1 MWLTV
6 PQNVVL
12 FNTVIFLQKVLTGFW
27 EENVMARLSDEIVT
41 RIKQEVS
48 LVRLAEAKGFD
59 LKPHGKDYA
68 IRCPFH
74 ADDNTPS
81 LIISPDVNLF
91 HCPACGAKG
100 SPIDWVMKTE
110 GVSTRHAL
118 ELLANNLPHLA
129 ADKSKESEPKII
141 KHNTQQKL
149 PSVLAQS
156 ADHQTALRQVIEYYH
171 ETLKQ
176 SPEALE
182 YLEKRGLKNSELIDR
197 FKLGYANR
205 TLAYRLPQKNRQA
218 GAEIR
223 GQLQDIG
230 ILRESGHEHFNG
242 CVVVPIMDGNGV
254 ITEVYGRKILGNRL
268 RKGTAQH
275 LYLPGKHEGVWNI
288 EALKSNREIILCEA
302 LIDAMTLWCAG
313 FRNVTASYGTAG
325 FTDDHLSAFTQCG
338 VERVLIAYDR
348 DEAGNHAAE
357 KLAKKLMEHG
367 IDCFRVLL
375 PKGMDVNEYALKMQP
390 ANKSLGLALRSAEWM
405 GNGKKPAIT
414 TGQTTVVTESE
425 MKAANQKNDTDILT
439 PLAADQ
445 SLVKPSAQTNNE
457 TVVNVVNLDAEIS
470 NHEIN
475 IPLGKRHYRVRGLNK
490 NLSYEQLKINL
501 LIKQGEA
508 FHVDTFDMYSAR
520 HRGAYIKQ
528 AAYELGVK
536 EEVIKS
542 DLGKVLLKLEELQ
555 DQIIK
560 GTLAKQEKAPLMSDE
575 EVKEALALLKHPAL
589 LDRILQDFTR
599 AGVVGEET
607 NKLVGYLAGVSRKMK
622 QPLAILIQSTSAAGK
637 TSLMDAVLNMMPE
650 EERIQYS
657 AMTGQSLYYMG
668 EKDLKHKILAIAEE
682 EGAENASYALK
693 LLQSEGQ
700 VTIASTGKNATTG
713 NLETQDYKVEG
724 PVALFYTTTA
734 IDIDEELKNRCI
746 TLSVDESREQTQA
759 IHAQQ
764 RYQQT
769 LEGILAGEQR
779 QDIIKLHNNAQRLIR
794 PLIVSNPYANHMTFL
809 DDKTRTRRDHMKYLN
824 LINVIALL
832 HQYQREVKR
841 TKNHKGQALEYIEV
855 TLEDI
860 EAANKLANEVLGR
873 TLDELPPQTRRM
885 LNELQTLVDTVCE
898 QEHIEQHDYRFSRAQ
913 LRKYLGWSYDQVR
926 VHLDR
931 LVNMEYVL
939 VHRGKR
945 GQSFEYE
952 LLYRGEGQDGES
964 FLMGLIDV
972 KALKRHA
979 PKPANNNST
988 VSSLGGSA
996 GQFGGP
1002 LGPHRGANGVGLVST
1017 ENTVNTGSNAD
1028 KAGNP
1033 KTSTSKEKSNG
1044 ASYRSDSLSSLAAK
1058 AVEV

>member
-1 MWLTV
+1 
-6 PQNVVL
+6 
-12 FNTVIFLQKVLTGFW
+12 
-27 EENVMARLSDEIVT
+27 MARLSDEIVT

-48 LVRLAEAKGFD
+48 LVRLAEAKGFT

-68 IRCPFH
+68 IHCPFH
-74 ADDNTPS
+74 PDDKTPS
-81 LIISPDVNLF
+81 LIITPSVNLF
-91 HCPACGAKG
+91 HYPTCGAKS
-100 SPIDWVMKTE
+100 SPIDWVMRTE
-110 GVSTRHAL
+110 GVSTHHTL
-118 ELLANNLPHLA
+118 ELLANDLPHLA
-129 ADKSKESEPKII
+129 ADTIKNGEPKII

-149 PSVLAQS
+149 PSVLADS
-156 ADHQTALRQVIEYYH
+156 ADHQTALRQVIDYYH

-182 YLEKRGLKNSELIDR
+182 YLENRGLKNSELIDR

-205 TLAYRLPQKNRQA
+205 TLAYRLPQRNRQA

-230 ILRESGHEHFNG
+230 ILRDTGHEHFNG
-242 CVVVPIMDGNGV
+242 CLVVPVMDDNGV
-254 ITEVYGRKILGNRL
+254 ITEVYGRKLLGNRL

-288 EALKSNREIILCEA
+288 EAFKSHNEIVLCEA
-302 LIDAMTLWCAG
+302 LIDTMTLWCAG

-325 FTDDHLSAFTQCG
+325 FTDDHLQAFIRYE

-348 DEAGNHAAE
+348 DEAGNQAAE

-390 ANKSLGLALRSAEWM
+390 ANKSLGLALRTAEWM
-405 GNGKKPAIT
+405 SNGKKPVIT

-425 MKAANQKNDTDILT
+425 VKATNEKNNTDTLT

-445 SLVKPSAQTNNE
+445 PVTQHMNANTE
-457 TVVNVVNLDAEIS
+457 TVVNVVNLDAEVS

-475 IPLGKRHYRVRGLNK
+475 IPLGKRHYRIRGLNK

-520 HRGAYIKQ
+520 HRSAYIKQ

-555 DQIIK
+555 DQHIK
-560 GTLAKQEKAPLMSDE
+560 GTLAKQDKAPLMSDE

-769 LEGILAGEQR
+769 LKGILAGEQR
-779 QDIIKLHNNAQRLIR
+779 QDIITLHNNAQRLIR
-794 PLIVSNPYANHMTFL
+794 PLIISNPYANHMTFL

-824 LINVIALL
+824 LINVITLL

-841 TKNHKGQALEYIEV
+841 AKNHKGETLEYIDV
-855 TLEDI
+855 TLDDI
-860 EAANKLANEVLGR
+860 DAANKLANEVLGR
-873 TLDELPPQTRRM
+873 TLDELTPQTRRM
-885 LNELQTLVDTVCE
+885 LNELETLVDTICQ
-898 QEHIEQHDYRFSRAQ
+898 QENIEQHDYRFSRAY
-913 LRKYLGWSYDQVR
+913 LRKHLGWSYDQVR

-939 VHRGKR
+939 AHRGKR
-945 GQSFEYE
+945 GQSYEYE
-952 LLYRGEGQDGES
+952 LLYRGEGQEGES

-972 KALKRHA
+972 KALKKNT
-979 PKPANNNST
+979 PKPKSNNST
-988 VSSLGGSA
+988 VESLGGDA
-996 GQFGGP
+996 NRFGTP
-1002 LGPHRGANGVGLVST
+1002 LGPHRGVNGVGVVSDK
-1017 ENTVNTGSNAD
+1017 NTINKGSNTDIAEEQQ
-1028 KAGNP
+1028 K
-1033 KTSTSKEKSNG
+1033 STSKKKVNG
-1044 ASYRSDSLSSLAAK
+1044 ASHRSDSLPSLAAK
-1058 AVEV
+1058 AVEA

>member
-1 MWLTV
+1 
-6 PQNVVL
+6 
-12 FNTVIFLQKVLTGFW
+12 
-27 EENVMARLSDEIVT
+27 MARLSDEIVT

-242 CVVVPIMDGNGV
+242 CIVVPIIDSNGV

-390 ANKSLGLALRSAEWM
+390 ANKSLGLALRTAEWM

-414 TGQTTVVTESE
+414 TGQTMVVTESE
-425 MKAANQKNDTDILT
+425 VTAAANQKNDTDTLT
-439 PLAADQ
+439 PLVAPDVLSPATLAHPCASAADQ

-490 NLSYEQLKINL
+490 NLSCEQLKINL

-779 QDIIKLHNNAQRLIR
+779 QDIITLHNNAQRLIR

-873 TLDELPPQTRRM
+873 TLDELPPQTRR
-885 LNELQTLVDTVCE
+885 LLQQL
-898 QEHIEQHDYRFSRAQ
+898 HDYVSEQSQQDGIEWQDVRFT
-913 LRKYLGWSYDQVR
+913 RKAIRDAYGWNHTQCR
-926 VHLDR
+926 IHLDR
-931 LVNMEYVL
+931 LVEFEYVL
-939 VHRGKR
+939 AHRGKR
-945 GQSFEYE
+945 GQSYEYE
-952 LLYRGEGQDGES
+952 LLYQGGGEDSQP
-964 FLMGLIDV
+964 FLMGLIDTA
-972 KALKRHA
+972 KLRQQAKKTH
-979 PKPANNNST
+979 NHNST
-988 VSSLGGSA
+988 VSSWRGDQVRLAGSWRGHDGPMVGGWQDKESA
-996 GQFGGP
+996 G
-1002 LGPHRGANGVGLVST
+1002 NT
-1017 ENTVNTGSNAD
+1017 INTVSKQD
-1028 KAGNP
+1028 PEEKAG
-1033 KTSTSKEKSNG
+1033 KSTSKEKSNG
-1044 ASYRSDSLSSLAAK
+1044 ASYRSDNPSPALAAK